1 MTDPNDSKFWKACDE
16 YRENFLEPE
25 EDEEK
30 ELTQEDYEAHA
41 WDSREK

>member
-1 MTDPNDSKFWKACDE
+1 MTDPKDSKFWAAHSE
-16 YRENFLEPE
+16 WLEPE